1 MLESTEQCSSR
12 SEAFGA
18 ASHPAYSSF
27 SHIGDVQNLSF
38 AVGLR
43 EDPENVEKWVEKILP
58 MCKIIPGKPVVERE
72 KRRGVGSVEVDLIEV
87 PEILEMRGRLAAIL
101 KGNENLSDEHD
112 QLAIELADALSSL
125 EAIEKRSAMLDE
137 EVEDLNDQL
146 TEERNKS
153 LVASMDAKCVIECN
167 DELRRSVQREIQTL
181 RDLETELEE
190 KTNQLAKLR
199 ECSDIQMVFGGG
211 EEKISAL
218 SVTDRELERLQVSKL
233 DRWTPSETRMQRRQ

>member
-1 MLESTEQCSSR
+1 MFESTEQSSSR

-58 MCKIIPGKPVVERE
+58 MCKIYPGKPLVERE
-72 KRRGVGSVEVDLIEV
+72 RRGVSVEVDLVEV

-101 KGNENLSDEHD
+101 KGNENLEREREN
-112 QLAIELADALSSL
+112 LAAELDDALGSL

-137 EVEDLNDQL
+137 EVEEMKDQL
-146 TEERNKS
+146 AEERNRS
-153 LVASMDAKCVIECN
+153 LVASMDAKCVVECN
-167 DELRRSVQREIQTL
+167 AELRDEVRRETDAL
-181 RDLETELEE
+181 RDLETELED
-190 KTNQLAKLR
+190 KIAQLAKLR
-199 ECSDIQMVFGGG
+199 ACSDIQMVFGSGP
-211 EEKISAL
+211 EEHSDA
-218 SVTDRELERLQVSKL
+218 TDREGERLQVSDL
-233 DRWTPSETRMQRRQ
+233 DLWLPKIPTT